1 MLISS
6 ARHWVVLHEPLS
18 SYFISMIIQETDIIC
33 CPLHPILW
41 IKRWSPISL
50 ITQPVRDKSRF
61 EFRSTWLQNQCSQC
75 LSNHYIYIYIYMC
88 VCVCMCVCAKFIPC
102 PKSITYGISILFKSS
117 KCFVSPGKN
126 GSGVCLE
133 RYPTGQVSLLFIS
146 EQSLSFHAFI

>member
-1 MLISS
+1 MLTSS

-18 SYFISMIIQETDIIC
+18 SDFISMIIQETDVIC

-50 ITQPVRDKSRF
+50 ITQPVHDKSRF
-61 EFRSTWLQNQCSQC
+61 EFRLTWLQNQCSQC
-75 LSNHYIYIYIYMC
+75 LSNHLYIYI
-88 VCVCMCVCAKFIPC
+88 CAKFIPC

-126 GSGVCLE
+126 GSRVCLE